1 MARLPRQLGAFIE
14 LRAPLVDATLSA
26 EIAAPYGDTFAPF
39 TAQVGTAGSA
49 EHLAFLQALK

>member
-1 MARLPRQLGAFIE
+1 MPRQLGAFIE

-39 TAQVGTAGSA
+39 TAQVGTARSA